1 MYRSSILSTLD
12 LVCNSV
18 ECYKQFLVLTGLIG
32 ETSGSDGRGV
42 SVQYPSIPP
51 IGRPHH
57 LHNRSPKVQ
66 GKAELV

>member
-1 MYRSSILSTLD
+1 MYRSSILTLD

-18 ECYKQFLVLTGLIG
+18 KCFKQFLVLTGLIG

-57 LHNRSPKVQ
+57 LHNSGPKVQ

>member
-1 MYRSSILSTLD
+1 MYKSSILTTLD

-18 ECYKQFLVLTGLIG
+18 ECYKQFLVLTGLIR

-42 SVQYPSIPP
+42 SVKYPSIPP

-57 LHNRSPKVQ
+57 LHNRGPKVQ